1 MDLATGAMGSLLL
14 KLGDLLTEEYKM
26 QTGIKQDVEYLKRE
40 LTSMYAA
47 LRKAGDVPRDQLD
60 ELVKLWADEVRD
72 LSFIMEDIVDKFL
85 VRVEGA
91 EPAIKPRK
99 IKKLMKKMGNLFTK
113 SRTRHEISDEIRAI
127 KVRVKEAAD
136 RRDRYRVNDVVPVT
150 TSTVDPRLLALY
162 KDRKELVGIDGAF
175 NKLTDMLSD
184 GDNDVSK
191 KLKILSIFGFG
202 GLGKTTL
209 AKAVYDKLRG
219 QYDCSAFVPVGRN
232 PSLKKLLMDILCGID
247 NQMCQNSNLSAL
259 DERLLIDKLREF
271 LESKRYFIVID
282 DIWDTEIWKTVT
294 CALVDNNCASRIT
307 ATTRILDVAKKAGEV
322 YRLEPLSHDLSEEL
336 FQTRLFGGKNKCPH
350 DLPTMAYGK
359 ILHKCGGVPLAIIT
373 MASLLVNK
381 PMDFWSKVYN
391 SIGFGHEDNKDI
403 ENTRKIL
410 LFSYYDLPSHLRTC
424 LLYMSIYPEDH
435 FIKKN
440 TLIWKWV
447 TEGFVH
453 EETGAGLYEIGE
465 RYFTE
470 LVNRSMILPVETP
483 YQGIIFGCRVHDM
496 VLDMICLL
504 SREEN
509 FVTILSSNEQYTS
522 SHSNAR
528 RLAVGQ
534 RVQSLDSTRMPQVRS
549 FIAMCISDQLPLL
562 SCFKVLRVLDLEG
575 VMSRRGPIYLGY
587 LGKLVHLRYLGLQN
601 MHVCVLPEEIGDL
614 KLLQVLDLSGNGDLT
629 ELPCSIGLLS
639 QLKCL
644 NIEGTDIKVLD
655 WIGSLTSLE
664 ELCLTRVE
672 DKEFSSLFVNELSK
686 LTELTLP
693 DSRAMPTA
701 QGRRHR
707 SFPVG
712 IDLCLRLPSA

>member
-1 MDLATGAMGSLLL
+1 M
-14 KLGDLLTEEYKM
+14 
-26 QTGIKQDVEYLKRE
+26 IYLR
-40 LTSMYAA
+40 SY
-47 LRKAGDVPRDQLD
+47 
-60 ELVKLWADEVRD
+60 
-72 LSFIMEDIVDKFL
+72 
-85 VRVEGA
+85 
-91 EPAIKPRK
+91 
-99 IKKLMKKMGNLFTK
+99 
-113 SRTRHEISDEIRAI
+113 SR
-127 KVRVKEAAD
+127 
-136 RRDRYRVNDVVPVT
+136 
-150 TSTVDPRLLALY
+150 
-162 KDRKELVGIDGAF
+162 
-175 NKLTDMLSD
+175 
-184 GDNDVSK
+184 
-191 KLKILSIFGFG
+191 
-202 GLGKTTL
+202 
-209 AKAVYDKLRG
+209 
-219 QYDCSAFVPVGRN
+219 Q
-232 PSLKKLLMDILCGID
+232 
-247 NQMCQNSNLSAL
+247 
-259 DERLLIDKLREF
+259 
-271 LESKRYFIVID
+271 
-282 DIWDTEIWKTVT
+282 
-294 CALVDNNCASRIT
+294 
-307 ATTRILDVAKKAGEV
+307 
-322 YRLEPLSHDLSEEL
+322 
-336 FQTRLFGGKNKCPH
+336 RLFGGKNKCPH
-350 DLPTMAYGK
+350 DLPTMANGK
-359 ILHKCGGVPLAIIT
+359 ILHKCGGVQLAIIT

-391 SIGFGHEDNKDI
+391 SIGFGHEDKKDI

-534 RVQSLDSTRMPQVRS
+534 RVQSLDSTHMPQVRS
-549 FIAMCISDQLPLL
+549 FVAMCISDQLPLL

-672 DKEFSSLFVNELSK
+672 DKEFSSLFVNDLSK
-686 LTELTLP
+686 LTELRKLRISRVLCLDSASSIRACAESLAKLQKIQVIDIFRMDLAISVSGNSWLEGYVPPPQLRVLRMSCRKSGLLAKISSSLLLNLTHLSIHVESSDLKIFGLLPELVTLRLYMVDVRHHGAMGSAGAFPKLRFFKTDATLGQFAEGDMPRLKWLQFSVTVWSKYENLHFDFGSLGNLPELQKVTTRVCCGLDVDTDKVDEAVKHAIEILPKRLVLRFAHEDMFP
-693 DSRAMPTA
+693 DEEKEIEVLPNPKRGFPSEEDEVWDFST
-701 QGRRHR
+701 GRRDVWIPYAR
-707 SFPVG
+707 
-712 IDLCLRLPSA
+712 